1 MFIFLEQERT
11 YKQAHF
17 IRKVWLDTLLR
28 IGFIRVNTIIEPGFD
43 HNQTYIITP
52 NHGSRLDIICL
63 VARLP
68 LFFSF
73 LAMDEFKKVPLYGKW
88 FRTLDL
94 GVNKKNPI
102 QAAKSYL
109 QSKKVIESGR
119 SLVMFPEATISKI
132 VPELSDFK
140 DGPFRLAIEKQVPI
154 LPITFIGNYKLIP
167 DQGVFEIRPGKVI
180 QYVHTPVETK
190 GLELKDVEFLKNK
203 VQTIISNKLKESS
216 K

>member
-1 MFIFLEQERT
+1 LIEKNVRKSAEAYIKAIKFFNSER
-11 YKQAHF
+11 
-17 IRKVWLDTLLR
+17 
-28 IGFIRVNTIIEPGFD
+28 
-43 HNQTYIITP
+43 
-52 NHGSRLDIICL
+52 
-63 VARLP
+63 
-68 LFFSF
+68 SF
-73 LAMDEFKKVPLYGKW
+73 M
-88 FRTLDL
+88 
-94 GVNKKNPI
+94 
-102 QAAKSYL
+102 
-109 QSKKVIESGR
+109 
-119 SLVMFPEATISKI
+119 MFPEATISKI